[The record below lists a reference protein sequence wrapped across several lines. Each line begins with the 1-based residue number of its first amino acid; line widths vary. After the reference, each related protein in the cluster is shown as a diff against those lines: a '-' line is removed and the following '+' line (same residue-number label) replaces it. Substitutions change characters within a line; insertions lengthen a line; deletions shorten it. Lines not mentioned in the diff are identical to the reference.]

1 MFTSLIKP
9 YIDDSID
16 IIDNY
21 KIKNILKY
29 SICEGKCI
37 RGFITKYIMNKLS
50 NNKYDNSLPIFVIES
65 LHTLSLIL
73 DDLPCMDNSN
83 MRRNKIS
90 SHIKFSE
97 AETILTSIYVL
108 LKLQSEIIE
117 QIYDLYDIENIK
129 NIDDIDNIELYFKG
143 EKINRKNIKK
153 IVNETMNENIILGQL
168 LDLGYEYEFIL
179 NKNSLSKIYNKETMI
194 IIYKTSSLFS
204 LSFLLGIL
212 FSKKEGLDL
221 NDFYMMGLHYGI
233 LYQIVDDLIDYKE
246 DLKKN
251 FNYVREIGINKI
263 KDIYKEHKI
272 KLLYLLKKNNLF
284 YEDFTVIIDILD
296 KKFYSNKYY

>member
-108 LKLQSEIIE
+108 LKLQLEIIE
-117 QIYDLYDIENIK
+117 QIYDLYDIN
-129 NIDDIDNIELYFKG
+129 NIELYFKG

-153 IVNETMNENIILGQL
+153 IVNETMNENIILGPAR
-168 LDLGYEYEFIL
+168 EP
-179 NKNSLSKIYNKETMI
+179 
-194 IIYKTSSLFS
+194 
-204 LSFLLGIL
+204 
-212 FSKKEGLDL
+212 
-221 NDFYMMGLHYGI
+221 
-233 LYQIVDDLIDYKE
+233 
-246 DLKKN
+246 N
-251 FNYVREIGINKI
+251 FNIE
-263 KDIYKEHKI
+263 
-272 KLLYLLKKNNLF
+272 KL
-284 YEDFTVIIDILD
+284 EAAWA
-296 KKFYSNKYY
+296 KFESART

>member
-9 YIDDSID
+9 YINDSIKV
-16 IIDNY
+16 IDNY
-21 KIKNILKY
+21 KIKDILEYNIY
-29 SICEGKCI
+29 SGKCI

-117 QIYDLYDIENIK
+117 QIYDLYNIENI
-129 NIDDIDNIELYFKG
+129 NDIELYFKG

-153 IVNETMNENIILGQL
+153 IINETINENIILGQL

-179 NKNSLSKIYNKETMI
+179 NKHNLSKIYNKETMI

-246 DLKKN
+246 DLEGSQFVIKN
-251 FNYVREIGINKI
+251 PNATTTCGCGSSFS
-263 KDIYKEHKI
+263 
-272 KLLYLLKKNNLF
+272 
-284 YEDFTVIIDILD
+284 T
-296 KKFYSNKYY
+296 

>member
-73 DDLPCMDNSN
+73 DDLPCMDNSK

-97 AETILTSIYVL
+97 AETILTSAYVL

-129 NIDDIDNIELYFKG
+129 NINDIELYFKG

-179 NKNSLSKIYNKETMI
+179 NKHSLSKFYDKDTMI

-204 LSFLLGIL
+204 LSFLLGVI

-233 LYQIVDDLIDYKE
+233 LYQIVDDLIDYNE
-246 DLKKN
+246 DFKKN
-251 FNYVREIGINKI
+251 YNYVREVGIDKI
-263 KDIYKEHKI
+263 KDIYNEHKI
-272 KLLYLLKKNNLF
+272 KLLYLLKKYDLF
-284 YEDFTVIIDILD
+284 NKDFTVIIDILD
-296 KKFYSNKYY
+296 KKFYNNFK